1 MSIAFSY
8 AARSDA
14 GMVRKNNQDSG
25 YAGPHLLVIADG
37 MGGHAGGDIASSTV
51 ISELVSIDH
60 ESLTAGEASEQLSKA
75 IATANAELS
84 RAAEDNPELEGLGT
98 TVTALMRARNKLI
111 LAHIGDS
118 RCYLL
123 RGEKFTQ
130 ITHDHSFVQTLI
142 DEGRI
147 TEEEASTH
155 PQRSVVTRVLT
166 GDPGDEP
173 DVGAREAI
181 IGDRYLLCSDGL
193 SGFVAGDTIE
203 DILRAGK
210 APGTTADE
218 LVALALKAGAPD
230 NVTVIVA
237 DVVDLNALETPPS
250 TQPQVVGSAALRQER
265 TRPIANSPAAKAAA
279 LSPPSDEA
287 PTQEIRLAEEERPGA
302 LGRWAKRFGVLAVI
316 ALIVGALG
324 YAGWSWTQTQY
335 YVGTQDS
342 RVTIYQGINQNLGP
356 IQFSHAV
363 RQTDIP
369 LGDLPGFYRSTVE
382 ETVAVESL
390 DAAEQRVDSLRVA
403 AVRCAQLRESGQEC

>member
-8 AARSDA
+8 AARSDV

-25 YAGPHLLVIADG
+25 YAGPHLLVVADG

-60 ESLTAGEASEQLSKA
+60 ESLTAGEASEQLSRA
-75 IATANAELS
+75 IATANAELAH
-84 RAAEDNPELEGLGT
+84 AAEERPELEGLGT

-123 RGEKFTQ
+123 RERKFTQ

-181 IGDRYLLCSDGL
+181 VGDRYLLCSDGL

-203 DILRAGK
+203 DLLRAGK
-210 APGTTADE
+210 APGATADE

-237 DVVDLNALETPPS
+237 DVVDLNAVETPPS

-279 LSPPSDEA
+279 LSSNDEA
-287 PTQEIRLAEEERPGA
+287 PTQELQLAEEEQPGA
-302 LGRWAKRFGVLAVI
+302 LGRWAKRLGVLAVV

-324 YAGWSWTQTQY
+324 YGGWSWTQNQY
-335 YVGTQDS
+335 YVGAEDS
-342 RVTIYQGINQNLGP
+342 KVTIYQGINQALGP